1 MRPHFIL
8 AVFLVV
14 SAGTGFA
21 ETAGQKTAE
30 DKEPKKHYLYEWH
43 DDKGVVHITDE
54 LGKVPPKYR
63 DQARQVEVPK
73 KDEAVK
79 GRQGPQTQSG
89 PGHPESQGGEE
100 AGKAEWQRRMKDAR
114 QRLAD
119 AERRY
124 WALDQKRREAL
135 EKGGGPAS
143 GRREG
148 LVEAERIEQE
158 MRRAQ
163 REIDDARNRIEV
175 VLPEEARKA
184 GVPPGWLRE

>member
-1 MRPHFIL
+1 MRPDIIL
-8 AVFLVV
+8 ALFLVV
-14 SAGTGFA
+14 AAGTGFA
-21 ETAGQKTAE
+21 QTAEQKPAE
-30 DKEPKKHYLYEWH
+30 DKEPRKHHLYEWT
-43 DDKGVVHITDE
+43 DDKAVVHITDE

-73 KDEAVK
+73 KEKAAE
-79 GRQGPQTQSG
+79 GRQEQQTISG
-89 PGHPESQGGEE
+89 PGHPNAQGREE

-135 EKGGGPAS
+135 EKWGGPAS

-158 MRRAQ
+158 MRQAQ
-163 REIDDARNRIEV
+163 REIDNARNRIEV